1 MNTAKINVNTDA
13 ETKEQ
18 ATKLLHEMGL
28 DMTTAIN
35 IYLKRIIL
43 EKGIPF
49 EVSVKA
55 PNPVTLSA
63 MEEVQRME
71 ENPTVHKGY
80 KDMAALR
87 EALGV

>member
-13 ETKEQ
+13 ETKEK

-49 EVSVKA
+49 ELSTKT
-55 PNPVTLSA
+55 PNAETLAALAETEEMIKNPEKYKRYASFSEVL
-63 MEEVQRME
+63 EEV
-71 ENPTVHKGY
+71 
-80 KDMAALR
+80 L
-87 EALGV
+87 